1 MSNQI
6 LAKFLNVSES
16 TVAEKC
22 RLIVN
27 VFRKYGDITNK
38 ELIEHILA
46 DRKKE
51 DPNKWFTED

>member
-6 LAKFLNVSES
+6 LAKFLNISES
-16 TVAEKC
+16 TVAEKL
-22 RLIVN
+22 RQIVDA
-27 VFRKYGDITNK
+27 FRKYGDMTNN

-51 DPNKWFTED
+51 DPNKWFTVD